1 MQKDEELLVALRK
14 VIRAIDL
21 RSKQLSKDVGLTGP
35 QLLVMQ
41 NVGKEPGI
49 MVRQVA
55 DNINLSPAT
64 VTSILDRLEAKQHVQ
79 RVRSTEDKRRV
90 GLFLTEQGQLIL
102 QDAPL
107 PFQEH
112 FTNRFAKLEEWE
124 QSQMVATMQRI
135 ASMMDAQNIDASPLL
150 EVGSLADKVDSDV
163 PPTLM
168 QDGK

>member
-21 RSKQLSKDVGLTGP
+21 RSKELSRDVGVTGP

-41 NVGKEPGI
+41 NIGREPGI
-49 MVRQVA
+49 MVRQIA
-55 DNINLSPAT
+55 ENINLSPAT
-64 VTSILDRLEAKQHVQ
+64 VTSILDRLEAKGLVQ
-79 RVRSTEDKRRV
+79 RIRSTEDKRRV
-90 GLFLTEQGQLIL
+90 GVFLSEQGQTML

-112 FTNRFAKLEEWE
+112 FTNRFAQLKDWE

-135 ASMMDAQNIDASPLL
+135 ASMMDAEKLDASPVL
-150 EVGSLADKVDSDV
+150 EVGNLSEKI
-163 PPTLM
+163 
-168 QDGK
+168 